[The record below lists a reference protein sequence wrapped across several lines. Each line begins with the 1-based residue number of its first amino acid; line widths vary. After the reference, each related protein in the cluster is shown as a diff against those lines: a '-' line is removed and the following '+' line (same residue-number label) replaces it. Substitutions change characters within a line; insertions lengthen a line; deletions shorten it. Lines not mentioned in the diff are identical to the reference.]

1 MSNAAIFVGHQ
12 PQLPSGSHAAFFLP
26 VHPISL
32 KKAPQRGAFFCLSKR
47 ASGRQPVDRAEPLGE

>member
-32 KKAPQRGAFFCLSKR
+32 KKPLVEGLFFVCRK
-47 ASGRQPVDRAEPLGE
+47 GRQAANL

>member
-1 MSNAAIFVGHQ
+1 MFNAANFVGHQ

-32 KKAPQRGAFFCLSKR
+32 KKAPR
-47 ASGRQPVDRAEPLGE
+47 

>member
-12 PQLPSGSHAAFFLP
+12 PQLPSGSHAAFFLS

-32 KKAPQRGAFFCLSKR
+32 KKAPR
-47 ASGRQPVDRAEPLGE
+47 